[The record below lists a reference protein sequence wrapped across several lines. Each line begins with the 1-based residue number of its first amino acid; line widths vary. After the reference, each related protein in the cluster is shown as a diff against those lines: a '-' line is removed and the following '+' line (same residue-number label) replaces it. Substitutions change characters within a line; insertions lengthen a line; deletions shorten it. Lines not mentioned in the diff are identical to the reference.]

1 MRDKIIVIFDIVKG
15 IVILILLIAL
25 LLFFGFCFFVVVW
38 NAASEN
44 EFIMH
49 DCTVADK
56 FKRERS
62 NSTDYIVVV
71 SIPDGTAHEIHD
83 IYSFYNYEIGESI
96 SIKKITYKFPKDLVK
111 GYEINNKGDTIDE
124 N

>member
-1 MRDKIIVIFDIVKG
+1 MREKIIALFDIVKD

-25 LLFFGFCFFVVVW
+25 LLFFGFCFFVVAW
-38 NAASEN
+38 NMVSEN
-44 EFIMH
+44 EFIIH
-49 DCTVADK
+49 DCTVFDK

-83 IYSFYNYEIGESI
+83 IYGFYNYEIGESI
-96 SIKKITYKFPKDLVK
+96 SIKKITFKFPKDLVK
-111 GYEINNKGDTIDE
+111 GYEINDKGDTMDE